1 MEELLVID
9 NFIDEA
15 TCAQMLEHAMQMYPK
30 MDTVL
35 YDHRR
40 LLKNPQSLEV
50 KNFLSTA
57 AAKIS
62 KLLGNKYYV
71 ENCWLSVMEE
81 GSFLGPHIDKL
92 RKESKDS
99 LAVLYYLNDNFVGG
113 ELYFP
118 NLEKTITPRKGLAV
132 IFPCNILKYEHQV
145 YKIKSG
151 VRYAIP
157 LEITL
162 DEKLKVYDI

>member
-1 MEELLVID
+1 MEELIVID
-9 NFIDEA
+9 NFIDDA
-15 TCAQMLEHAMQMYPK
+15 TCAQMLEHAKQMYPQ
-30 MDTVL
+30 MDAVL
-35 YDHRR
+35 YDNRR

-50 KNFLSTA
+50 RKFLSNAMT
-57 AAKIS
+57 KIS
-62 KLLGNKYYV
+62 KLLGNNYYV

-92 RKESKDS
+92 REESKDS
-99 LAVLYYLNDNFVGG
+99 LAVLFYLNDNFIGG
-113 ELYFP
+113 KLYFP

-145 YKIKSG
+145 NKITSG
-151 VRYAIP
+151 TRYAIP